1 MKRKLLFANVLIIYS
16 TGISQTTPAG
26 GGQGTNS
33 IEYWSRSGNN
43 QNGSNN
49 NIFGTKWNFLIK
61 VIQKNR
67 ETLYL
72 KLLRSVCSKEYQH

>member
-1 MKRKLLFANVLIIYS
+1 MTLLLFGSNTYGQLP
-16 TGISQTTPAG
+16 PAG

-33 IEYWSRSGNN
+33 IEYWSRSGDN